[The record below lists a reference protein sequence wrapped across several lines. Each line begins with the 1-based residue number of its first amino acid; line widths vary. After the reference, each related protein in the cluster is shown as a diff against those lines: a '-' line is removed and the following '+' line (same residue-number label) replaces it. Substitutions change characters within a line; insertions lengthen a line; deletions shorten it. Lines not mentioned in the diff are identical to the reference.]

1 MKQKDGVDAQI
12 AVAGHICLDIY
23 IDVGRMPL
31 ETLSKGLQPGQL
43 VKIGGARV
51 ATGGAVSNTGLS
63 LKRLGLDVAL
73 ISRVGDDMFGQTVAM
88 VVEQFGKGISR
99 DLRPIEGEPTSYS
112 LVINPA
118 ERDRSFLHCPGVND
132 TFLSRD
138 VDFDELP
145 SLRLLHFGYPP
156 LMRTMWINNG
166 AELVDLFGRARRRGV
181 TTSLD
186 MAWPDPASE
195 AGKADWKAIL
205 AAVGPLTD
213 VFLPSIEEALYMVDP
228 ATYAKFSSGALAVDA
243 QLLDWLSG
251 ELLGIGAAV
260 VGVKLGADGMYIRT
274 TDDEKRLNAMGACRP
289 GDVANW
295 RGRRLVSPCF
305 DIKVANTTGA
315 GDSTIA
321 GFLAA
326 MVKGLPIEA
335 AANAACATGACNCQ
349 GAHAVHS
356 VPSWDELQRR
366 LGEGWGRRPVS
377 ISLPGWRPDGA
388 TGLIVPAK

>member
-1 MKQKDGVDAQI
+1 MGGCGVMETAVKQKDGVDAQI

-166 AELVDLFGRARRRGV
+166 AELVDCSAGRAGAASRHRWTWPGPTPQAKRARR
-181 TTSLD
+181 T
-186 MAWPDPASE
+186 
-195 AGKADWKAIL
+195 
-205 AAVGPLTD
+205 
-213 VFLPSIEEALYMVDP
+213 
-228 ATYAKFSSGALAVDA
+228 
-243 QLLDWLSG
+243 
-251 ELLGIGAAV
+251 
-260 VGVKLGADGMYIRT
+260 
-274 TDDEKRLNAMGACRP
+274 
-289 GDVANW
+289 
-295 RGRRLVSPCF
+295 GRRY
-305 DIKVANTTGA
+305 
-315 GDSTIA
+315 
-321 GFLAA
+321 
-326 MVKGLPIEA
+326 
-335 AANAACATGACNCQ
+335 
-349 GAHAVHS
+349 
-356 VPSWDELQRR
+356 WR
-366 LGEGWGRRPVS
+366 L
-377 ISLPGWRPDGA
+377 
-388 TGLIVPAK
+388 